1 MNWYHYLSSF
11 FAGVFLTNFVP
22 HFVKG
27 VCGDAF
33 PTPFANPPGQGLS
46 SPSLNILW
54 ALFNLVV
61 GYVLFRTGRV
71 YTENDLSKLIFFAGL
86 ALMSSYLAKRFVT
99 KDKL

>member
-1 MNWYHYLSSF
+1 MGRYHYLSSF

-33 PTPFANPPGQGLS
+33 PTPFAKPPGQGLS

-61 GYVLFRTGRV
+61 GYVLFRAGRV